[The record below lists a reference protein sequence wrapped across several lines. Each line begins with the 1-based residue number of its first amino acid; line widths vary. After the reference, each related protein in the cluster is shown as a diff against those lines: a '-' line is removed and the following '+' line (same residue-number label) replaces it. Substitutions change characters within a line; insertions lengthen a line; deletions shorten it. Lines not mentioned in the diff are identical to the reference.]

1 MASHGYKSL
10 ARSLPQRGSIFVE
23 LQANTVS
30 RPGGPA
36 SCLTD
41 NLPDPLAPASLLPR
55 YRPAGP
61 GTSGYC
67 VATKILPLWG
77 SDRARNC
84 GKGQIPFTHRLIRP
98 FDRRLRLTQGPIR
111 LFDRRLRLPQGPTRL
126 FDRQIPFTHRPIRL
140 FDRRLRSS
148 PIWIGPSTYS
158 ITCRTYSFTSATY

>member
-67 VATKILPLWG
+67 VATKILPLRG

-98 FDRRLRLTQGPIR
+98 FDRRLRLT
-111 LFDRRLRLPQGPTRL
+111 QGPTRL